1 MNKQKNILE
10 LDKLQKLILDLLD
23 FIYMPMRK
31 SQLSRFINGVFSYDN
46 RPKQIEF
53 ALIELIENGSIKEEK
68 YYIASADYV
77 SEHKSIVPTATQEGI
92 VKYISSKSFIEL
104 MKHDLFFNVYA
115 EDKVSFELYTK
126 YLKMDF
132 PGLVGNHRALDR
144 MNQIQEK
151 FEYGLSNQFYV
162 EMNDFPT
169 GQFLS
174 SFLDDNDNRI
184 IITSIVKKKD
194 LVILK
199 ALLVPGKHRS
209 YKKAHINL
217 QKLQNYLP
225 SYFPSKKVYIN
236 TMLLTMVCGNSKK

>member
-1 MNKQKNILE
+1 M
-10 LDKLQKLILDLLD
+10 
-23 FIYMPMRK
+23 
-31 SQLSRFINGVFSYDN
+31 
-46 RPKQIEF
+46 
-53 ALIELIENGSIKEEK
+53 
-68 YYIASADYV
+68 
-77 SEHKSIVPTATQEGI
+77 
-92 VKYISSKSFIEL
+92 KYISSKSFIEL

-184 IITSIVKKKD
+184 IDVFQVVACGTE
-194 LVILK
+194 LCK
-199 ALLVPGKHRS
+199 AYSESSPSSRQT
-209 YKKAHINL
+209 
-217 QKLQNYLP
+217 QKL
-225 SYFPSKKVYIN
+225 
-236 TMLLTMVCGNSKK
+236 

>member
-10 LDKLQKLILDLLD
+10 LDKLQQLILDLLD

-31 SQLSRFINGVFSYDN
+31 SQLSRFINGIFAYDN
-46 RPKQIEF
+46 SQKQIEF
-53 ALIELIENGSIKEEK
+53 ALIELIENNSIKGEK
-68 YYIASADYV
+68 FYIATTDYV

-92 VKYISSKSFIEL
+92 VKYISSKSFTET
-104 MKHDLFFNVYA
+104 MKHNLFFNVYA

-132 PGLVGNHRALDR
+132 PGLVGKHRALDR
-144 MNQIQEK
+144 INEIQEK
-151 FEYGLSNQFYV
+151 FEYSLSNQFYI
-162 EMNDFPT
+162 EMNDFPS
-169 GQFLS
+169 GQFIS
-174 SFLDDNDNRI
+174 SFLDDDDNRI
-184 IITSIVKKKD
+184 IITSIVKKKN
-194 LVILK
+194 LVIMK

-225 SYFPSKKVYIN
+225 SYFPKKKVVIN